1 MQRFLRCYSKFE
13 SFLHLRHN
21 LTLFFFEGGGG
32 GYFATK
38 RNVHDVQQCVSL
50 KSFIYDV
57 QK

>member
-32 GYFATK
+32 YFATK
-38 RNVHDVQQCVSL
+38 RNVHDV
-50 KSFIYDV
+50 
-57 QK
+57 